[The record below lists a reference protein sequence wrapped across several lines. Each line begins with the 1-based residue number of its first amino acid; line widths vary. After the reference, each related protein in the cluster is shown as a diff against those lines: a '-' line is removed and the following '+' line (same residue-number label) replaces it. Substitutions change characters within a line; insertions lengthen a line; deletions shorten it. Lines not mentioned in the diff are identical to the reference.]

1 MPTLEL
7 HVTRLGNLG
16 DSIIF
21 VHGGFGWGDECW
33 AEQRPLASDYRLLL
47 VDRCGHGHSPDIGRN
62 SFEDQ
67 ADDILAVAAQVVHLV
82 GQSYGAL
89 VCLVAVLRSP
99 NRVRSLTV
107 IEPPAW
113 SLLESDPYVQ
123 ALVAKEQPIF
133 AAANELG
140 PERAYAR
147 FIGASDADADRLSL
161 SDMDRKSI
169 SATLKQPY
177 PLEAPVSAEALK
189 GLDMPVL
196 VVSGG
201 RPRDASQE
209 RRDAGMAYRRICD
222 RLEDLLNAQRAHL
235 PFGAHNPQMVAEPFN
250 STLRL
255 FLQAA
260 GGGSVE

>member
-1 MPTLEL
+1 MPTPQL
-7 HVTRLGNLG
+7 HVTRWGNRG
-16 DSIIF
+16 DPIIF
-21 VHGGFGWGDECW
+21 VHGSFGWGDECW

-47 VDRCGHGHSPDIGRN
+47 VDRSGHGHSPDIGRN

-67 ADDILAVAAQVVHLV
+67 ADDILDVAGHVGHLV

-123 ALVAKEQPIF
+123 AMVAKELPIF

-147 FIGASDADADRLSL
+147 FIGASEADAGRLSL
-161 SDMDRKSI
+161 TDMDRKSI
-169 SATLKQPY
+169 SATLRQPY
-177 PLEAPVSAEALK
+177 PLEAPVSAVALH

-201 RPRDASQE
+201 RPPDASE
-209 RRDAGMAYRRICD
+209 DRRDAGTAYRRICD

-250 STLRL
+250 STLRQ
-255 FLQAA
+255 FLQAVR
-260 GGGSVE
+260 GGSVD

>member
-1 MPTLEL
+1 MATSQL
-7 HVTRLGNLG
+7 HVTRWGNRG
-16 DSIIF
+16 DPIVF

-33 AEQRPLASDYRLLL
+33 REQRPLASDYRLLL
-47 VDRCGHGHSPDIGRN
+47 VDRCGHGHSADIGRN

-67 ADDILAVAAQVVHLV
+67 ADDVLDVAAQAVHLV

-89 VCLVAVLRSP
+89 VCLVAALRSP
-99 NRVRSLTV
+99 HRVTSLTV

-113 SLLESDPYVQ
+113 SLLKSDPFVK
-123 ALVAKEQPIF
+123 AMVAKEQPLF

-140 PERAYAR
+140 SERAYAR
-147 FIGASDADADRLSL
+147 FIGASEADVDRLSL

-169 SATLKQPY
+169 SATFRQPY
-177 PLEAPVSAEALK
+177 PLEAPVSAEALRR
-189 GLDMPVL
+189 LDMPVL

-201 RPRDASQE
+201 RPPDASEE
-209 RRDAGMAYRRICD
+209 RRDAGTAYRRVCD
-222 RLEDLLNAQRAHL
+222 RLEDLLKAQRAHF

-255 FLQAA
+255 FLEAL
-260 GGGSVE
+260 